1 VIPRSYNTIK
11 MKRITDKDFGSALES
26 TDAARIRGKIGVDR
40 GNKYIQSIHN
50 NLHGSKNS
58 RKCGYD

>member
-1 VIPRSYNTIK
+1 